1 MVHHVEAL
9 LSDVLELHLFGPIQV
24 LDLGQAH

>member
-9 LSDVLELHLFGPIQV
+9 LSDVLELHLLRPVKV
-24 LDLGQAH
+24 LDLSQAH